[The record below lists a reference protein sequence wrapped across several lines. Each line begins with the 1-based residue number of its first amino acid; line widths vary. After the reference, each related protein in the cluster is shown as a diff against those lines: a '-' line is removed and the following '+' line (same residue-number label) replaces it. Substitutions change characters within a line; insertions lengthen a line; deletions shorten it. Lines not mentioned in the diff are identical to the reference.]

1 MDYLRN
7 TKIEF
12 LKGVGPARAELL
24 NEELNIYSLYDLM
37 FYYPYRYVDRS
48 KMTPMNHIDTDGSFV
63 QCLGKIT
70 SIEEIKTGKRG
81 KARLI
86 AELSDGHISIELVW
100 FQSMKWFKSKLKIGE
115 NYVVFGR
122 PSRFG
127 SGISI
132 SHPEI
137 ETYDEFLKQPFSEG
151 LQPMYNSGEKL
162 KTKGLDSRGFAKLT
176 KTLLASHLEKLPE
189 TLPKWI
195 METARICSLQ
205 QAIRNIHF
213 PESFKAQQEAER
225 RLKFEEIFYFQL
237 NMHLSKLHREQ
248 TVKGIQF
255 KKVGQMFLD
264 FYEGKLPFQLTN
276 AQKRVIREIWNDC
289 KSGRQMNRLL
299 QGDVGSGK
307 TVVALMCMLL
317 AGGNDYQSCLMA
329 PTEILAQ
336 QHFKTISAL
345 LEGMNVNVKLLTG
358 STKTSERREI
368 HSALTDGT
376 LQFLVGTHA
385 LIEDNVEFQNLGL
398 AIIDEQHRFG
408 VAQRAKLWKKNSQ
421 PPHMLVMTATPI
433 PRTLAL
439 TTHGD
444 LDISVID
451 EFPHGRKKIKTIHF
465 TDNQRLKM
473 YKLVRDQIA
482 LGRQVYFVF
491 PLINESDKLDLKA
504 LMEQYDEIA
513 HHFPKPQFSMGIVH
527 GSMTSQEKEYE
538 MEKFKNG
545 VSQILVSTTVIEV
558 GVDVANATV
567 MVIENAEHFGL
578 SQLHQLRGRIGRG
591 KHDSF
596 CILMTKNEIGETA
609 KKRIETLLYTLDGFK
624 ISETDLELRGPGDP
638 EGTQQSGQ
646 LPFKLLN
653 LAMDAR
659 VISFSNQLV
668 RQILQEDPNIG
679 SDKNLLLK
687 STLTRWRQDKTFWAR
702 VG

>member
-1 MDYLRN
+1 MDYLKN
-7 TKIEF
+7 TKIEY
-12 LKGVGPARAELL
+12 LKGVGPSRAELL
-24 NEELNIYSLYDLM
+24 NNELSIYTLYDLM
-37 FYYPYRYVDRS
+37 FYFPYRYIDRS
-48 KMTPMNHIDTDGSFV
+48 KMTPISQIETEGGFV
-63 QCLGKIT
+63 QCMGKIT
-70 SIEEIKTGKRG
+70 DFEDVKTGKRG
-81 KARLI
+81 KERLI
-86 AELSDGHISIELVW
+86 ADFSDGHSSIELIW
-100 FQSMKWFKSKLKIGE
+100 FQGIKWIKSKLKIGE
-115 NYVVFGR
+115 TYVVFGR
-122 PSRFG
+122 PARFG
-127 SGISI
+127 AGVSI

-137 ETYDEFLKQPFSEG
+137 ETYEEFLKQPFSEG

-162 KTKGLDSRGFAKLT
+162 KSKGLDSRGFAKLT
-176 KTLLASHLEKLPE
+176 KMLLMTHLEKLPE
-189 TLPKWI
+189 TLPQWI
-195 METARICSLQ
+195 LDTAKICSLQ
-205 QAIRNIHF
+205 NAIRDIHF
-213 PESFKAQQEAER
+213 PGSFRSQQEAER
-225 RLKFEEIFYFQL
+225 RLKFEEIFFFQL
-237 NMHLSKLHREQ
+237 NMQLSKMQRER

-255 KKVGQMFLD
+255 KKVGHLFLD

-276 AQKRVIREIWNDC
+276 AQKKVIREIWNDC

-317 AGGNDYQSCLMA
+317 AGGNDYQACLMA

-336 QHFKTISAL
+336 QHYKTISSLIA
-345 LEGMNVNVKLLTG
+345 GMDVNVRLLTG
-358 STKTSERREI
+358 SSKTSERKEI
-368 HSALTDGT
+368 HQSLKDGT
-376 LQFLVGTHA
+376 LSFLVGTHA
-385 LIEDNVEFQNLGL
+385 LIEDTVEFKNLGL

-408 VAQRAKLWKKNSQ
+408 VAQRAKLWKKSIQ
-421 PPHMLVMTATPI
+421 PPHILVMTATPI

-451 EFPHGRKKIKTIHF
+451 EFPLGVKRIKTVHF
-465 TDNQRLKM
+465 TDSQRLRM

-482 LGRQVYFVF
+482 LGRQIYFVF

-513 HHFPKPQFSMGIVH
+513 HHFPKPQYTMGIVH

-538 MEKFKNG
+538 MEKFKKSI
-545 VSQILVSTTVIEV
+545 SQILVSTTVIEV
-558 GVDVANATV
+558 GVDVPNATV

-591 KHDSF
+591 EHDSY
-596 CILMTKNEIGETA
+596 CILLTKNEIGETA
-609 KKRIETLLYTLDGFK
+609 RKRIETLLSTLDGFK
-624 ISETDLELRGPGDP
+624 ISETDLVLRGPGDP

-653 LAMDAR
+653 LASDAR

-668 RQILQEDPNIG
+668 RKILEEDPDLG
-679 SDKNLLLK
+679 TEKNRLLK
-687 STLTRWRQDKTFWAR
+687 STLTKWRQEKTFWAR